1 MTLERVPAIVEMWTD
16 YRLVRSLLSS
26 TPLPEVVKALDVG
39 QGRKPDTT
47 SDVVPLGRL
56 LNRRLRL
63 PWWQPLCLPRAL
75 VLYRM
80 ARRRG
85 FTPQLVI
92 GLPTLA
98 DSKDAHAW
106 VEIDGRDVGPPPGGR
121 GHLPLARYS

>member
-1 MTLERVPAIVEMWTD
+1 M
-16 YRLVRSLLSS
+16 
-26 TPLPEVVKALDVG
+26 G

-47 SDVVPLGRL
+47 FDVVPLGRL
-56 LNRRLRL
+56 LNRRLRP
-63 PWWQPLCLPRAL
+63 PWWQPSCLPRAL

-92 GLPTLA
+92 GLPTVA
-98 DSKDAHAW
+98 DSKDAPAW
-106 VEIDGRDVGPPPGGR
+106 VEIDDRDVGPPGR